1 MTTLFTQLT
10 APAKMW
16 VATLHDMIGNM
27 GLATAQ
33 DISKLKHHLQEADSL
48 AVKCTEERII
58 KNFLSNYNTWNHTV
72 KEILAVDVSTND
84 AADDADDSMKAS
96 AEKAELT
103 VVNSLLKQTLL
114 FPIKPAMLQRLEEL
128 YFDALSISHLL
139 GEFIERAILMS
150 SRRSGRQSKLTEE
163 SARSLLER
171 IQACPFKID
180 RTNELEAMISICT
193 KWKEDVQIA
202 LSSDTNTVSLKTVE
216 AFMSKGEKLPFQY
229 PAELS
234 ALRERRVLAKAW
246 LDKLKKSFLK
256 TSRST
261 RKTEGDSEKLSLEQM
276 RVMVQEGSALYENAP
291 QNKELKK
298 ANEVVKEADGWMS
311 KAKDLIGEGDAASQD
326 DLQGLLEQANCMP
339 IALDEADY
347 LRAHLKALQWAERAG
362 PLLEGDSIKYSELQK
377 LNREIVKIRG
387 AAYPEL
393 EVAEKGVPVEVESE
407 FFVKLPEERKLE
419 AQISKVEAW
428 LVTMKQF
435 FHSGLVKKGTT
446 LENLRGVYEQSK
458 FLTPVTVEHESRYL
472 TASIQAAE
480 GWVEEWAPTLDRLG
494 ITRCT
499 FPTVVSEEKSA
510 KAPSQTAVE
519 AEEEME
525 VTEASDNGLSFKQF
539 ARLISAAKD
548 LIVDFPELRSVFLSI
563 LTEVFAYVHETV
575 LR

>member
-1 MTTLFTQLT
+1 MQLT

-27 GLATAQ
+27 GPATPQ
-33 DISKLKHHLQEADSL
+33 DFTKLKHHLQEADSL
-48 AVKCTEERII
+48 AVKCNEERIM
-58 KNFLSNYNTWNHTV
+58 KNFLSNYNSWNNSV
-72 KEILAVDVSTND
+72 KEVLSGGGSPEEPVGDVGESGEG
-84 AADDADDSMKAS
+84 S
-96 AEKAELT
+96 AGKTELT

-114 FPIKPAMLQRLEEL
+114 FPVRPALLEKLEQL
-128 YFDALSISHLL
+128 YFDALSIAHIL

-163 SARSLLER
+163 SARALLRR
-171 IQACPFKID
+171 IQECPFKID

-193 KWKEDVQIA
+193 KWKEGVQEA
-202 LSSDTNTVSLKTVE
+202 LNSDNNTVSLKTVE
-216 AFMSKGEKLPFQY
+216 VFMSEGDKLPFQY

-298 ANEVVKEADGWMS
+298 ANDVVKEADGWMS

-362 PLLEGDSIKYSELQK
+362 PMLEGDSIKFSELQK
-377 LNREIVKIRG
+377 LNREIIKIRA

-393 EVAEKGVPVEVESE
+393 EVAEKGMHVEVENE
-407 FFVKLPEERKLE
+407 FYVKLPEERKLE
-419 AQISKVEAW
+419 SVISTVESW
-428 LVTMKQF
+428 LSTVKQY
-435 FHSGLVKKGTT
+435 FHSGVVKKGTT
-446 LENLRGVYEQSK
+446 LENLIGIYEQSK
-458 FLTPVTVEHESRYL
+458 LLLPVTVEHESRHL
-472 TASIQAAE
+472 IAAIQAAE
-480 GWVEEWAPTLDRLG
+480 GWVEEWAATLDQLG
-494 ITRCT
+494 ITRST
-499 FPTVVSEEKSA
+499 FRTVLSEEKSVS
-510 KAPSQTAVE
+510 APSA
-519 AEEEME
+519 AEEEGDEME
-525 VTEASDNGLSFKQF
+525 ITEERGNGLPFKQF
-539 ARLISAAKD
+539 ARLVSAAKD
-548 LIVDFPELRSVFLSI
+548 LIVDFPELRLV
-563 LTEVFAYVHETV
+563 
-575 LR
+575 